1 MLDWHRHIDHCKN
14 KISSGL
20 YAINTAKNIMPAKQ
34 LKTLYYSLIHPYLN
48 YGILLWGGTHKSYTH
63 KLQVLQ
69 NKAIRVINNY
79 KYNESASPIYRKLN
93 IMTYDNMYKLE
104 SCKFMYMNSK
114 NEIPSPL
121 IELFTRN
128 TDIHNYNT
136 RHSKDVHIQSR
147 TSDQTSRSFPHQS
160 PKLWLTIPE
169 VIKNAKSLASTISQ
183 GKKYFSD
190 NE

>member
-1 MLDWHRHIDHCKN
+1 
-14 KISSGL
+14 
-20 YAINTAKNIMPAKQ
+20 
-34 LKTLYYSLIHPYLN
+34 
-48 YGILLWGGTHKSYTH
+48 
-63 KLQVLQ
+63 
-69 NKAIRVINNY
+69 
-79 KYNESASPIYRKLN
+79 
-93 IMTYDNMYKLE
+93 MTFDNMYKLE

-121 IELFTRN
+121 IELFTHN

-136 RHSKDVHIQSR
+136 RHSKVVHIQSR
-147 TSDQTSRSFPHQS
+147 KSNQTSRSFLHQS

>member
-1 MLDWHRHIDHCKN
+1 
-14 KISSGL
+14 
-20 YAINTAKNIMPAKQ
+20 
-34 LKTLYYSLIHPYLN
+34 
-48 YGILLWGGTHKSYTH
+48 
-63 KLQVLQ
+63 
-69 NKAIRVINNY
+69 
-79 KYNESASPIYRKLN
+79 
-93 IMTYDNMYKLE
+93 
-104 SCKFMYMNSK
+104 MNFK

-136 RHSKDVHIQSR
+136 SHSKDVHL
-147 TSDQTSRSFPHQS
+147 HQS

>member
-1 MLDWHRHIDHCKN
+1 M
-14 KISSGL
+14 
-20 YAINTAKNIMPAKQ
+20 
-34 LKTLYYSLIHPYLN
+34 
-48 YGILLWGGTHKSYTH
+48 
-63 KLQVLQ
+63 
-69 NKAIRVINNY
+69 INNS

-93 IMTYDNMYKLE
+93 IMTFDNMYKLE

-147 TSDQTSRSFPHQS
+147 KSNQTSRSFLHQS
-160 PKLWLTIPE
+160 P
-169 VIKNAKSLASTISQ
+169 NHQKSLASTISQ
-183 GKKYFSD
+183 GKKYFYDISK
-190 NE
+190 

>member
-1 MLDWHRHIDHCKN
+1 M
-14 KISSGL
+14 
-20 YAINTAKNIMPAKQ
+20 
-34 LKTLYYSLIHPYLN
+34 
-48 YGILLWGGTHKSYTH
+48 
-63 KLQVLQ
+63 
-69 NKAIRVINNY
+69 INNS

-93 IMTYDNMYKLE
+93 IMTFDNMYKLE
-104 SCKFMYMNSK
+104 SCKFMHINSK

-128 TDIHNYNT
+128 TDIYNYNT

-147 TSDQTSRSFPHQS
+147 KSGLTSRSFLHQS

-183 GKKYFSD
+183 GKKYVSD